1 MACITDKLYL
11 GTWNVMT
18 LLKPGKMQEL
28 AEEIE
33 KTQIEILALQETR
46 WP

>member
-1 MACITDKLYL
+1 MFKGCGPRHVSQTKVDKLYL

-18 LLKPGKMQEL
+18 FLKPGKMQEL

-33 KTQIEILALQETR
+33 KTSN
-46 WP
+46 